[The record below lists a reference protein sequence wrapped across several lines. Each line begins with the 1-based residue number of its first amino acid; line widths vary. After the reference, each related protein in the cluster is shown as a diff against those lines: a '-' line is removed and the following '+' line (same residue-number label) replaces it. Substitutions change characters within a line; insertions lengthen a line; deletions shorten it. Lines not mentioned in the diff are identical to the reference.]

1 MKTSYHTLS
10 IIFLLSFILRIPI
23 SLVYGDNYLENEW
36 GILVKNLIEH
46 KTLAILNFEDL
57 YVPNLWMP
65 PLYAYFLFSISLLF
79 ETLNNS
85 YINTV
90 LIIQC
95 ALSSVSVVI
104 FYKILK
110 NFYNNNISLI
120 GSFVFSFFPLNFYSS
135 TQISSASIVIFL
147 SMFFYY
153 FLIKITEEKKIIYL
167 ILFSITAGLLILSRR
182 EFILLFIITNFFL
195 FFFIKINLKK
205 IFLILLLTSL
215 VVSPYLVR
223 NYMAFNKIIIQAGF
237 GYNVWKAYNPMAK
250 VEGYY
255 LPSEELKEK
264 ISSIEQDKFFRINE
278 DKLYLK
284 QAITYIYDEPLKYLR
299 LYVLRLFSYYFIDF
313 DSSQKN
319 YYNFFHIA
327 PNILISIFFFLSL
340 FRYDKKSIL
349 QNYFLFIFFT
359 YLFLI
364 SSFAVLPRYKLY
376 IIPIQLLFSLN
387 LLSKK
392 N

>member
-10 IIFLLSFILRIPI
+10 IIFLLSFILRVPI

-36 GILVKNLIEH
+36 RILVKNLIEH
-46 KTLAILNFEDL
+46 KTLAIINFEDL

-79 ETLNNS
+79 ETLNNN

-195 FFFIKINLKK
+195 FFLLK
-205 IFLILLLTSL
+205 
-215 VVSPYLVR
+215 
-223 NYMAFNKIIIQAGF
+223 
-237 GYNVWKAYNPMAK
+237 
-250 VEGYY
+250 
-255 LPSEELKEK
+255 
-264 ISSIEQDKFFRINE
+264 
-278 DKLYLK
+278 
-284 QAITYIYDEPLKYLR
+284 
-299 LYVLRLFSYYFIDF
+299 
-313 DSSQKN
+313 
-319 YYNFFHIA
+319 
-327 PNILISIFFFLSL
+327 
-340 FRYDKKSIL
+340 
-349 QNYFLFIFFT
+349 
-359 YLFLI
+359 
-364 SSFAVLPRYKLY
+364 
-376 IIPIQLLFSLN
+376 
-387 LLSKK
+387 
-392 N
+392 